1 MAENLEIWSSLSKPP
16 ATALRQITGGRL
28 NGKTDIKPQWRY
40 QAMTEKFGPCGIGWK
55 YTIDKLW
62 TEQGADGQVFAF
74 ALVSVFVKWA
84 GEWSEAIPGQGGSML
99 VEKEKAGLFS
109 SDEGFKM
116 AITDALSVSLK
127 MLGVAAEVYMGN
139 WDGSKFKGSDPIP
152 PAKPNPPAP
161 SPAETRL
168 SRLKD
173 FLNTNKDRFTPQ
185 QAAEI
190 RKDLAAAGTTDALL
204 DALKTKA
211 DGFLVANDKASREAF
226 AAGGFEEDVP

>member
-1 MAENLEIWSSLSKPP
+1 MSDNLEIWSSLSKPP

-74 ALVSVFVKWA
+74 ALVSVFVKWS

-139 WDGSKFKGSDPIP
+139 WDGSKFKGDASTPQTSP
-152 PAKPNPPAP
+152 QGKPSTA
-161 SPAETRL
+161 AETNL

-173 FLNTNKDRFTPQ
+173 FLNTNIDKFSSEQKKDIHR
-185 QAAEI
+185 E
-190 RKDLAAAGTTDALL
+190 LAAAGTTDALL
-204 DALKTKA
+204 NALRTKA
-211 DGFLVANDKASREAF
+211 EGFLRANAKAEEEA
-226 AAGGFEEDVP
+226 AEAGGFGS